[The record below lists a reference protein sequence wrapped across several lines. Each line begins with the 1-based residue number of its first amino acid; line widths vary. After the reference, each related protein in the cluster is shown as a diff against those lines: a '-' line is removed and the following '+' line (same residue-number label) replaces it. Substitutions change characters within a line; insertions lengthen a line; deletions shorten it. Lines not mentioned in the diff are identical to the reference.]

1 MQRHGLKM
9 VKCTRMGCRGE
20 RQGKTCQRKG
30 CYFYYQSL
38 SGTGVVH
45 RFKTRCVHKLVNVK
59 APVAATTVAATTN
72 WWWQFSA
79 LVLALKVKNLY
90 LLTL

>member
-9 VKCTRMGCRGE
+9 VKCTRITGVGLGCRGE
-20 RQGKTCQRKG
+20 REGNACQRKG
-30 CYFYYQSL
+30 SYFYYQNL

-45 RFKTRCVHKLVNVK
+45 RFKTRRVHKLVNVK
-59 APVAATTVAATTN
+59 APVAAITS

-79 LVLALKVKNLY
+79 LVLA
-90 LLTL
+90 